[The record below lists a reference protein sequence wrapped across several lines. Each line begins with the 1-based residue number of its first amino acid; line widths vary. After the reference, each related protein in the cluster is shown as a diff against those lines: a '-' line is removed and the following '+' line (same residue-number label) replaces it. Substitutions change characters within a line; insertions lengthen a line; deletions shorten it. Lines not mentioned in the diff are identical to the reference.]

1 MKNEFD
7 NWINGLNNLQIGFV
21 LVLFGLLFTLYFK
34 YLHKPW
40 KKEGYKPFKPF
51 RRQGKTQS
59 EDNFVIVMY
68 MRTLLGIYGGFL
80 IVFLGILKILTYF
93 KLINL

>member
-1 MKNEFD
+1 MKNDFD

-21 LVLFGLLFTLYFK
+21 LVSFGLLFTLYFQ

-40 KKEGYKPFKPF
+40 KKEGYKPFEPF
-51 RRQGKTQS
+51 RREGKTQS
-59 EDNFVIVMY
+59 EDNFVIIMY

-80 IVFLGILKILTYF
+80 IVLFGTLKILTYF
-93 KLINL
+93 KLINF